1 VYVLERNFV
10 DNITLITKLL
20 IIVLISRLALCF
32 VGYLGLNIFPMYDI
46 VKSKIPADTSLINLS
61 GGILGTNKLTLE
73 SFNKFDSGFY
83 FQIVDNGYPKIN
95 MASSADAT
103 RISFFPL
110 YPLLI
115 KAMRLLGLG
124 LNNIASALILSNGLL
139 VLALYYIYKIC
150 EDRGFE
156 RNEIYLV
163 IALILIYPSSIFYSV
178 PYTESLFLFLSAVTI
193 FYATRGDY
201 LKASISAGLSSVS
214 RFPGVVNIA
223 YVFFMLLA
231 EEELKTNTKNHIKKS
246 IGYMATA
253 SVPLIIY
260 FSYMKY
266 LTGDFLAPLHDV
278 SNWGRKLSIP
288 FQSYVDY
295 ILHPYFTSGGG
306 WNNGVLSFVIA
317 TVVIALF
324 VYYTIANYKK
334 LNPKQKV
341 LLLYGFL
348 IIVVPFSNFG
358 SELVSIP
365 RYLMV
370 SIPMYIYIVELYRKR
385 EFIFSGYLYLFAAL
399 NTLITIGYFNGY
411 YFVV

>member
-1 VYVLERNFV
+1 MKRNFT
-10 DNITLITKLL
+10 DNIVLIAKLFV
-20 IIVLISRLALCF
+20 IVLISRLALCF
-32 VGYLGLNIFPMYDI
+32 IGYLGINIFPMYET
-46 VKSKIPADTSLINLS
+46 VKNKIPADTSVINLS
-61 GGILGTNKLTLE
+61 GGVSGTNKITLP

-83 FQIVDNGYPKIN
+83 FQIVDNGYPKVN
-95 MASSADAT
+95 MANSTDAT

-124 LNNIASALILSNGLL
+124 LNNIASALILSNILL
-139 VLALYYIYKIC
+139 VLALYYIFKIC

-163 IALILIYPSSIFYSV
+163 IALVLCYPSSIFYSV
-178 PYTESLFLFLSAVTI
+178 PYTESLFLFLSAATI
-193 FYATRGDY
+193 YYATRGNY
-201 LKASISAGLSSVS
+201 LNASIFAGLSSIS

-223 YVFFMLLA
+223 YVFFMLLV
-231 EEELKTNTKNHIKKS
+231 EEDFRVNTKNHIKKV
-246 IGYMATA
+246 IGYMSIALI
-253 SVPLIIY
+253 PLVMY

-288 FQSYVDY
+288 FRSYVHY
-295 ILHPYFTSGGG
+295 ILHPYFTSSGG
-306 WNNGVLSFVIA
+306 WNNGLLSFVIA
-317 TVVIALF
+317 TVVIILF
-324 VYYTIANYKK
+324 VYYTVVNYKK
-334 LNPKQKV
+334 LDPKQWV

-348 IIVVPFSNFG
+348 VIVVPFSNFG

-385 EFIFSGYLYLFAAL
+385 EFIFSGYLYLFTAL
-399 NTLITIGYFNGY
+399 NALITIGFFNGY